1 MASMLQKVFGVPVN
15 PIPPALY
22 EDEWDDVVAWP
33 NDVRL
38 QRDDCLGRV
47 MATRPFWFL
56 IYDGTIGPQQTD
68 RGQITVQEDTWLIAL
83 MASSQQAA
91 GFAAQLFLPGEETN
105 FQDDDVPNPNMFGN
119 GHRPFYLINPQH
131 IHVGDQLESRIINL
145 ATASSA
151 IQLVGLGLRPDTR
164 KKVT

>member
-1 MASMLQKVFGVPVN
+1 MTLQVFGVPVN
-15 PIPPALY
+15 PIPQALY
-22 EDEWDDVVAWP
+22 EDEWDDTFDWP
-33 NDVRL
+33 NDWRL
-38 QRDDCLGRV
+38 ERDDLLGRV

-56 IYDGTIGPQQTD
+56 IYDGVIGAQQTD

-91 GFAAQLFLPGEETN
+91 GFAAQLFLPGEEITL
-105 FQDDDVPNPNMFGN
+105 QDDDVPNQDMLGT
-119 GHRPFYLINPQH
+119 GQRPFYLLKPQH

-145 ATASSA
+145 ATAGSA

-164 KKVT
+164 KKLT

>member
-1 MASMLQKVFGVPVN
+1 MLQVFGVPVN
-15 PIPPALY
+15 PIPQALY
-22 EDEWDDVVAWP
+22 EDEWDDTQDWP
-33 NDVRL
+33 NDWRL
-38 QRDDCLGRV
+38 ERDDAMGRV

-56 IYDGTIGPQQTD
+56 IYDGVIGAQQTD

-83 MASSQQAA
+83 MASSQQPA

-105 FQDDDVPNPNMFGN
+105 FQDDDVPNPNMLGTSQ
-119 GHRPFYLINPQH
+119 RPFYLLTPNH

-145 ATASSA
+145 ATSSNA

-164 KKVT
+164 KKIT